1 MISDHYRD
9 SLRFACPISGAP
21 YHPFVIVLIASNLC
35 MSSLASIGLTAL
47 LQDPPH
53 ENTAHTQAHIP
64 KRKMLTI
71 V

>member
-1 MISDHYRD
+1 MISDQYRD
-9 SLRFACPISGAP
+9 SLRFACPISGVP
-21 YHPFVIVLIASNLC
+21 CHPFVMVLIVSNLST
-35 MSSLASIGLTAL
+35 SSLASIGLTAL

-53 ENTAHTQAHIP
+53 KNTAHTQAHTQ